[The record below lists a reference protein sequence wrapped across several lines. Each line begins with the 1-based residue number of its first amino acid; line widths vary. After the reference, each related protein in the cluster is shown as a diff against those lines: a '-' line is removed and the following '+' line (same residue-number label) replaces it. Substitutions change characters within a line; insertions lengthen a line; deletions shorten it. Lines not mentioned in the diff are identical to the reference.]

1 MPCKR
6 EDVEKRG
13 RQDINQKTIPDAKDS
28 FESEKCNLK
37 LVVSS
42 SAFKGLSLIETHK
55 LVLNSLKEK
64 FESGSLHALSLETK
78 SG

>member
-1 MPCKR
+1 VDKSLIQEIILKR
-6 EDVEKRG
+6 
-13 RQDINQKTIPDAKDS
+13 IPDAEFSFVGDS
-28 FESEKCNLK
+28 CNLK

-42 SAFKGLSLIETHK
+42 STFKGLPLIQQHK
-55 LVLNSLKEK
+55 LVLNSLKDK

>member
-1 MPCKR
+1 MDKSLIQEIILKKIR
-6 EDVEKRG
+6 
-13 RQDINQKTIPDAKDS
+13 DAQCS
-28 FESEKCNLK
+28 FVGDTCNLK

-42 SAFKGLSLIETHK
+42 SAFKGLSLIEQHK